1 MANINIDNIKSTSDI
16 LIKNN
21 ILASIKQVELE
32 YQNSILYQQA
42 KISTN
47 TEVSLISKEIEQSIN
62 TLSTSLEKFSNK
74 LNDYINDY
82 EFLNQ
87 YLTTGIYNDI
97 KSNFVKTNLKNI
109 MPIENNELEKIK
121 VINLS
126 ISIDDE
132 KNKET

>member
-21 ILASIKQVELE
+21 ILASIKQLELE

-121 VINLS
+121 VINLI

-132 KNKET
+132 NNKET

>member
-1 MANINIDNIKSTSDI
+1 MANINIGNIKSTSDI

-21 ILASIKQVELE
+21 ILASIKQLELE

-47 TEVSLISKEIEQSIN
+47 PEISLISKEIERNIN

-74 LNDYINDY
+74 INDYINDY

-109 MPIENNELEKIK
+109 RPIENNELEKIK

-132 KNKET
+132 KIKET

>member
-1 MANINIDNIKSTSDI
+1 MANINIGNIKSTSDI

-21 ILASIKQVELE
+21 ILAGIKQLELE
-32 YQNSILYQQA
+32 YQNSILYQQT

-47 TEVSLISKEIEQSIN
+47 PEISLISKEIEQSIN

-82 EFLNQ
+82 EYLNQ
-87 YLTTGIYNDI
+87 YLTTGIYDDI

-109 MPIENNELEKIK
+109 RPIENNELEKIK

-132 KNKET
+132 KIKET